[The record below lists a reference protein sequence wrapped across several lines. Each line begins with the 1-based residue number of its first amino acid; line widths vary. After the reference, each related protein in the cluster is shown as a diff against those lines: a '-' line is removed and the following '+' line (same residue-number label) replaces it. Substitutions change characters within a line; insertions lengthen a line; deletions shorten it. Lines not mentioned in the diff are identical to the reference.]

1 MQNILLIVNLRVKFL
16 KLKLKENKNFK
27 KSEITGIPSI
37 LLEKVKNHTYTY
49 HVYQELISNLFSN
62 FDDVGTEAN
71 AEIIKNSINSSKN
84 TIDNDQFAKEITESK
99 KLINEIS
106 SGSKLTNIKL
116 ANLVLI
122 YLR

>member
-1 MQNILLIVNLRVKFL
+1 MP
-16 KLKLKENKNFK
+16 NKA
-27 KSEITGIPSI
+27 T
-37 LLEKVKNHTYTY
+37 
-49 HVYQELISNLFSN
+49 SNLFSN

-84 TIDNDQFAKEITESK
+84 TIDNDQFTKEITESK